1 MNSLSALHDTQIGSS
16 ANYLDT
22 NNVEPLTASSTKE
35 KEIKLDCAKLGISQV
50 SSYLISGFNSIVN
63 TFISNLNLFYY
74 IVFDKH

>member
-50 SSYLISGFNSIVN
+50 SS
-63 TFISNLNLFYY
+63 
-74 IVFDKH
+74 